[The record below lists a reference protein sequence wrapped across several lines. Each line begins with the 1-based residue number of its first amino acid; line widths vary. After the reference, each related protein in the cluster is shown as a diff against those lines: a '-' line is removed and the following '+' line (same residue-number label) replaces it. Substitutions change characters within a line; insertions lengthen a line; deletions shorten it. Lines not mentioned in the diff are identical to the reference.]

1 MANGIN
7 IKNLPEVDSIL
18 PNDKFIFDRY
28 VSGTQ
33 IVPFSSF
40 VIGATQVTFYTDFL
54 NLSSYSQS
62 NITSL
67 SSSLNTISNNIN
79 ALSSNLSV
87 LSSNVASNIF
97 FLNVNQTNTTN
108 NVSALN
114 TVLNSTTANLISL
127 SSNYLVDFSSLES
140 RINTVSTT
148 VANLSSN
155 VFFLLSSTS
164 TFLSGGLSP
173 SGAFIPQKV
182 GIFYL
187 AADTKDIFVSIDTNN
202 SKNWRRIL
210 TVDY

>member
-1 MANGIN
+1 MPNGIN
-7 IKNLPEVDSIL
+7 IKNLPEVDNVL

-40 VIGATQVTFYTDFL
+40 VIGGTQVTFYTDFL
-54 NLSSYSQS
+54 NLSAYSQS

-67 SSSLNTISNNIN
+67 SSSLNAISNNITT
-79 ALSSNLSV
+79 LSSNLRV

-97 FLNVNQTNTTN
+97 FLNINQTNTTN
-108 NVSALN
+108 SLTSLN
-114 TVLNSTTANLISL
+114 TVLNSTTANLIAL
-127 SSNYLVDFSSLES
+127 SSNYLVDFSSLKS
-140 RINTVSTT
+140 LINTVSTT
-148 VANLSSN
+148 VEDLSSN
-155 VFFLLSSTS
+155 VFFILSSTS

-187 AADTKDIFVSIDTNN
+187 AADTKDVFVSIDTNN
-202 SKNWRRIL
+202 SNDWRRIL